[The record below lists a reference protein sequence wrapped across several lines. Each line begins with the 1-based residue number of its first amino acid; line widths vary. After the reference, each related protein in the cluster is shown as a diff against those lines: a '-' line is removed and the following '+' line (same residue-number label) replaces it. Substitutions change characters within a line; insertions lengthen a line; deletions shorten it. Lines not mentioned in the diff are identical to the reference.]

1 MCNYSRF
8 AGTVFACVSEIA
20 PFGCRAR
27 SVVIKTMMCQSRT
40 ELQSTFLAKV
50 RGKEYE
56 RNVSDDDCHANP
68 NRDF

>member
-8 AGTVFACVSEIA
+8 AGTFFACVSEIA

-56 RNVSDDDCHANP
+56 RNVSDDDCHAIP
-68 NRDF
+68 NGDF